1 MLSLVL
7 RNTLRKFSSSCDN
20 FQYSNSSSS
29 SSSSDSSD
37 NNDRISLK
45 SSSLSPPSTSSS
57 STTSTSTTSSSSST
71 TTTTPSSSSVSL
83 GSLISLKNYKNFY
96 SSKCDSNDNDY
107 ESGPSLIELADAE
120 LENDKE
126 KVHTPLQFEY
136 IKHTIGQA
144 SANTF
149 DGFRVVVQ
157 KQLNL
162 NTIVNHMYWVG
173 SQNVPPMHQ
182 FR

>member
-29 SSSSDSSD
+29 ISDSDS
-37 NNDRISLK
+37 NDRILLK

-57 STTSTSTTSSSSST
+57 SSSST
-71 TTTTPSSSSVSL
+71 TTTTPSSSSASL

>member
-20 FQYSNSSSS
+20 FQYSNSNSSS
-29 SSSSDSSD
+29 SNDSSD
-37 NNDRISLK
+37 NIDRISLK

-57 STTSTSTTSSSSST
+57 SRASSSSSSSLST
-71 TTTTPSSSSVSL
+71 TSPSSVSL

-136 IKHTIGQA
+136 IKHTIGQG

>member
-20 FQYSNSSSS
+20 FQYSNSSG
-29 SSSSDSSD
+29 SDSDS
-37 NNDRISLK
+37 NDRISLK
-45 SSSLSPPSTSSS
+45 SSSLSPPSTSSTS
-57 STTSTSTTSSSSST
+57 SSSSSST

>member
-7 RNTLRKFSSSCDN
+7 RNTLRKFSSSCDS

-29 SSSSDSSD
+29 NS
-37 NNDRISLK
+37 NNNNNNSNSNNSIISLS
-45 SSSLSPPSTSSS
+45 SSSLSTSS
-57 STTSTSTTSSSSST
+57 TL
-71 TTTTPSSSSVSL
+71 SL
-83 GSLISLKNYKNFY
+83 LKKYKNFY
-96 SSKCDSNDNDY
+96 LTKCDNDNDGDDGNY
-107 ESGPSLIELADAE
+107 ESGPSLIELADAQ
-120 LENDKE
+120 LENEKE
-126 KVHTPLQFEY
+126 KIHTPIQY
-136 IKHTIGQA
+136 DNIKHTLGQA

-173 SQNVPPMHQ
+173 SQSVPPMHQ
-182 FR
+182 YRYYFYTLLI

>member
-20 FQYSNSSSS
+20 FQYSNSSSG
-29 SSSSDSSD
+29 SSDSDSD
-37 NNDRISLK
+37 SNNRIPLN
-45 SSSLSPPSTSSS
+45 SSSLSPPSSTSSTSSTSSS
-57 STTSTSTTSSSSST
+57 TKTA
-71 TTTTPSSSSVSL
+71 TPSSSSVSL
-83 GSLISLKNYKNFY
+83 SSLLSLKKYKNFY
-96 SSKCDSNDNDY
+96 SSKCDSDDNDY
-107 ESGPSLIELADAE
+107 ESGPSLIELADAQ